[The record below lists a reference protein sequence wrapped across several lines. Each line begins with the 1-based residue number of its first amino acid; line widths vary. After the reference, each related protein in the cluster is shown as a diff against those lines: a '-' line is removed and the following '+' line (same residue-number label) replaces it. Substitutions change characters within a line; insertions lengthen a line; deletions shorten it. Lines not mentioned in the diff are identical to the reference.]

1 MGGSGHGTL
10 GQLINCAVGSV
21 GYLLLMS
28 GNQRRLIRI
37 QAVMACGML
46 ALNVVLIPRWGIVG
60 AAVGAA
66 VTNAVTNIWYLAE
79 VRRSLGLLPYSRSYW
94 RLLLPVCGNLAVL
107 LIMKATLK
115 AVRPEWVVIA
125 AGLASAYVAFIAIAM
140 AFGLDADDRLIASAV
155 WSKLRGALP
164 GAEGNA

>member
-1 MGGSGHGTL
+1 
-10 GQLINCAVGSV
+10 
-21 GYLLLMS
+21 MS

-46 ALNVVLIPRWGIVG
+46 ALNIVLIPRWGIVG

-79 VRRSLGLLPYSRSYW
+79 VRRSLGLLPYSRSHW
-94 RLLLPVCGNLAVL
+94 RLLLPVWGNLAVL

-140 AFGLDADDRLIASAV
+140 SSA
-155 WSKLRGALP
+155 RAEIFEIFTPAP
-164 GAEGNA
+164 GAVSRYSALAAHKPRLAR